1 MAWTKRRK
9 IVLGAA
15 VVTVSA
21 IAAGLFIAASV
32 LSRRFEPFI
41 REQAILWLRERFQA
55 DVELGSLQVRMP
67 KSSPIQLWRSR
78 GVGAFARVEGER
90 MSMRQNPDRPPL
102 FAIGRFS
109 FEVDLG
115 SLWERKPLVRHVV
128 LDQVEIHIPPRGER
142 PRLTSTA
149 GTSQQAAPKARIDDI
164 LIRDARLVIL
174 PRDRAKTPLQF
185 QISRLKFDYVK
196 PGVGMNYQA
205 ELVNPKPPGDVKSAG
220 SFGPWV
226 AGDPGETPL
235 QGAYTFRNA
244 KLDVFAGIAGTL
256 ESDGEF
262 GGTLSALTA
271 RGEAYVP
278 DFRLKMSGNRVP
290 LRTRFDVLVDGTNG
304 NTTLKPVRAKLG
316 STSFTTSGGI
326 IKHEGDKRRSI
337 SLDVSMPKGQIR
349 DLLRLATKG
358 EPFME
363 GTVALNTRIDIPP
376 LSGKVREK
384 LVLDGRFEVSNG
396 KFLKSNIQDQI
407 DSLSRRGMG
416 QPKNQEIDEVVSGMS
431 GRFRLDDEVLTFQSL
446 TFGVPGANI
455 DLAGF
460 YNLDTDV
467 VDFHGA
473 LKLDA
478 KVSQTM
484 SGWKRW
490 ALKPVDPV
498 FAKNGV
504 GTFLRIQ
511 VEGTSKQPK
520 FGREKEHTPGDEAVR
535 ARTAPVS
542 SK

>member
-1 MAWTKRRK
+1 MFWTRRK
-9 IVLGAA
+9 KIAA
-15 VVTVSA
+15 VVAGVA
-21 IAAGLFIAASV
+21 IAGTAAGLFIAASV

-41 REQAILWLRERFQA
+41 REQAVAYLSERFQS
-55 DVELGSLQVRMP
+55 DVELGSLAVKVP
-67 KSSPIQLWRSR
+67 KTSPIRLWQSR
-78 GVGAFARVEGER
+78 GKGAYARIEGER
-90 MSMRQNPDRPPL
+90 MSMRQSPDRPAL

-109 FEVDLG
+109 FEVELG
-115 SLWERKPLVRHVV
+115 SLWERKPFVRRVI
-128 LDQVEIHIPPRGER
+128 LDQVEIHIPPKGER
-142 PRLTSTA
+142 PRLARAATPGSDQ
-149 GTSQQAAPKARIDDI
+149 SAPKARIDDV
-164 LIRDARLVIL
+164 LIRDARLVLL
-174 PRDRAKTPLQF
+174 PKDKAKTPLQF
-185 QISRLKFDYVK
+185 QISRLKLEYAGEGK
-196 PGVGMNYQA
+196 GMQYQS
-205 ELVNPKPPGDVKSAG
+205 ELVNAKPPGHIKSAG
-220 SFGPWV
+220 TFGPWV
-226 AGDPGETPL
+226 ATDPGDTPL
-235 QGAYTFRNA
+235 RGAYTFRDA

-256 ESDGEF
+256 ESNGEF
-262 GGTLSALTA
+262 DGSLSALVA

-290 LRTRFDVLVDGTNG
+290 LRAKFDVLVDGTNG
-304 NTTLKPVRAKLG
+304 NTTLKPVRATLG

-326 IKHEGDKRRSI
+326 IKHDGDKRRTI
-337 SLDVSMPKGQIR
+337 SLDVSMPRGHIR

-358 EPFME
+358 DPFME
-363 GTVALNTRIDIPP
+363 GFVALNTRIDIPP

-384 LVLDGRFEVSNG
+384 LVLDGRFNVSDG

-407 DSLSRRGMG
+407 DTLSRRGMG
-416 QPKNQEIDEVVSGMS
+416 QPKNQSIDEVVSGMT
-431 GRFRLDDEVLTFQSL
+431 GKFRLDDEVLTFQSL

-490 ALKPVDPV
+490 ALKPVDPL

-520 FGREKEHTPGDEAVR
+520 FGRERGHGDEAVR
-535 ARTAPVS
+535 ARTVAVS
-542 SK
+542 AK